1 MSRKTRRK
9 SFIDSLAESYGYK
22 NYDTEIVIYTIG
34 LLTVM
39 TGLIAYSFYYMIKN
53 I

>member
-1 MSRKTRRK
+1 MPRKTRRK
-9 SFIDSLAESYGYK
+9 SLIDSLAESYGYK
-22 NYDTEIVIYTIG
+22 NYDAEIVIYTIS

-39 TGLIAYSFYYMIKN
+39 VALIAYSFYYMIKN